1 MGGPTTVS
9 RRPRSVKYDGATL
22 QVTLTFDNGPEPAVT
37 DRVLD
42 VLAATHVKATFFVL
56 GAKLAD
62 GRRRALAE
70 HAHAEGHWIGNHT
83 WSHSEPL
90 GRVADPARVAA
101 EIVDTQALIG
111 ELTHPERL
119 FRPFGGGGAIGP
131 HLLSRA
137 AVDVLEK
144 EKMTCVLWNA
154 IPRDWEN
161 PDGWVDVALA
171 QCRAQ
176 PWTLL
181 VLHDLPTGA
190 MANLRGFIERVLEH
204 GGSFRQDF
212 PRDCVPLRC
221 GKALAPLEP
230 YVSGAA

>member
-1 MGGPTTVS
+1 M
-9 RRPRSVKYDGATL
+9 PRAVKYHPRTL

-42 VLAATHVKATFFVL
+42 VLAASRVPATFFVL

-62 GRRRALAE
+62 RPRRALAE
-70 HAHAEGHWIGNHT
+70 RAHAEGHWIGNHT

-90 GRVADPARVAA
+90 GRLADRARVAA
-101 EIVDTQALIG
+101 EILDAQALIG
-111 ELTHPERL
+111 ELSHPDRL

-161 PDGWVDVALA
+161 PQGWVDVALA

-176 PWTLL
+176 PWSLL

-190 MANLRGFIERVLEH
+190 MAGLRGFIERVLDQ
-204 GGSFRQDF
+204 GGRFRQDF
-212 PRDCVPLRC
+212 PPDCVPLRR
-221 GKALAPLEP
+221 GKALVALEP
-230 YVSGAA
+230 YVSAAA